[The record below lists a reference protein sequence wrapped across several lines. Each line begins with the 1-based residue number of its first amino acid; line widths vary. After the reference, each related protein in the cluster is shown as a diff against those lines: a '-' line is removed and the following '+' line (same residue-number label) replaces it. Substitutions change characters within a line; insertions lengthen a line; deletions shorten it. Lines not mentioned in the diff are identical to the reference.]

1 MSQKKNKTKERKK
14 ERKNNI
20 TMKKQRKK
28 ICPFLIRF
36 KYYWGLTS
44 EVSGDFLTLKIKA
57 GHGQGHLVML
67 TIQYDILMFAIASTA
82 IASRAGFTN
91 LISSPIFNLVYTVVC
106 LHESNY

>member
-1 MSQKKNKTKERKK
+1 MSVLNKIQILLRTRQCFCTSITWKN
-14 ERKNNI
+14 
-20 TMKKQRKK
+20 
-28 ICPFLIRF
+28 
-36 KYYWGLTS
+36 
-44 EVSGDFLTLKIKA
+44 EVYGDFLTLKIKA

-82 IASRAGFTN
+82 ITSRACFRN